1 LAHGDRPTYSR
12 IGDSR
17 ISDTQLTVEGTVTH
31 VGEIL
36 DGPRFSLLIYHR
48 DGAEIVPLHEGQSL
62 VLGRARPADVAIRD
76 GSLSR
81 QHGRFTLS
89 DGTLWVE
96 DLGSTNGTLINGK
109 RISGRSRVKP
119 SDDVR
124 LGAVT
129 VAVHVLTPEEG
140 GVQGLESHDRVV
152 AKLEDEV
159 QRAHAF
165 HRTVAVLMV
174 RAAERKRG
182 HLSRWSQR
190 VRQLIRPVDSI
201 ALYDSTSALIV
212 LVESNREDAARLAD
226 AIVLGQVKDEPRLVC
241 GIATFPESAGSTDE
255 LLEVVRLAARQ
266 ATERA
271 PIRVAGASRDEASR
285 DEEKPV
291 VCSAKMVEIFRT
303 AQRIAEA
310 SSPVLIYGETGT
322 GKEVLARAIHQWSR
336 RRGPLR
342 CINCAAIPA
351 QLVESALFGHE
362 RGAFTGADRQAKGLF
377 EEADNGSVLLD
388 EIGELSSAAQATLL
402 RVIETKR
409 VCRVGSSKEI
419 PVDVRVLAATHRD
432 LERMC
437 EAGTFRTDLF
447 YRLNTIVFRIPPLR
461 ERPEEI
467 EPLVQLFVKQANR
480 ENRCR
485 VRQVA
490 PEALRLLSR
499 YGWPGNVRELHNII
513 ERAVLI
519 AQDETIAVD
528 DLSERVRQRAAPA
541 APAAQAPEEDG
552 ASIKDKLRRYEA
564 DLLLEAL
571 EANGWNQTRTAEA
584 LGMPLRTLVHKMRTF
599 GLKKRFDTQ

>member
-1 LAHGDRPTYSR
+1 LADGDRSTPSR
-12 IGDSR
+12 IGE
-17 ISDTQLTVEGTVTH
+17 TETVEGTLALADM
-31 VGEIL
+31 ESS
-36 DGPRFSLLIYHR
+36 GPRVSMLIYHR

-81 QHGRFTLS
+81 QHGRFTLV
-89 DGTLWVE
+89 DGTIWVE
-96 DLGSTNGTLINGK
+96 DLNSTNGTLINGK
-109 RISGRSRVKP
+109 KIHGRSRVKP

-129 VAVHVLTPEEG
+129 VAIHVLSPDET
-140 GVQGLESHDRVV
+140 GVQGLDSHDRVIE
-152 AKLEDEV
+152 KLEEEL
-159 QRAHAF
+159 QRAQTF
-165 HRTVAVLMV
+165 GRKVAVLMV
-174 RAAERKRG
+174 RAVERKRG

-201 ALYDSTSALIV
+201 ALYDSSSALVV
-212 LVESNREDAARLAD
+212 LAEAGRDDATHFAN
-226 AIVLGQVKDEPRLVC
+226 AIILGQARGEPKLVC
-241 GIATFPESAGSTDE
+241 GIATFPESASSVNE

-266 ATERA
+266 ATARA
-271 PIRVAGASRDEASR
+271 PISIAGGATDESTTHGE
-285 DEEKPV
+285 DKPV
-291 VCSAKMVEIFRT
+291 VCNAQMIEIFRT
-303 AQRIAEA
+303 AQRVAEA
-310 SSPVLIYGETGT
+310 QSPVLIYGETGT
-322 GKEVLARAIHQWSR
+322 GKEVLARAIHEGSR

-377 EEADNGSVLLD
+377 EEADTGSVLLD

-409 VCRVGSSKEI
+409 VCRVGSTRELG
-419 PVDVRVLAATHRD
+419 VDVRVLAATHRD

-437 EAGTFRTDLF
+437 EAGHFRTDLF

-461 ERPEEI
+461 DRPEEI
-467 EPLVQLFVKQANR
+467 GPLVQLFVKEANR
-480 ENRCR
+480 ANRCR

-490 PEALRLLSR
+490 PEAMRLLER
-499 YGWPGNVRELHNII
+499 YGWPGNVRELRNVI

-528 DLSERVRQRAAPA
+528 DLSERIRQRSAPA
-541 APAAQAPEEDG
+541 APAARPAEEDDG
-552 ASIKDKLRRYEA
+552 TIKDKLRRYEA

-571 EANGWNQTRTAEA
+571 EANGWNQTRTAEV
-584 LGMPLRTLVHKMRTF
+584 LGMPLRTLVHKMSTF
-599 GLKKRFDTQ
+599 GLKKRFDSK